1 MGLITEEVTTTIN
14 IPAGVADGMQLNVR
28 GKGNEMPGGVAGDLI
43 VLVEEAKHENLERD
57 GNNIIFN
64 LHISF
69 PQAALG
75 ADIEVPT
82 VTGKARIKIEAGTH
96 SGKVLR
102 LRGKGIP
109 DVNGYGPGDQL
120 IYVNVYT
127 PKKLSTEEKAIMKQ
141 LLDAENF
148 TPDPSKER
156 GFFDK
161 MKDFFN

>member
-1 MGLITEEVTTTIN
+1 MIVLIEEVT
-14 IPAGVADGMQLNVR
+14 D
-28 GKGNEMPGGVAGDLI
+28 K
-43 VLVEEAKHENLERD
+43 NLQRD
-57 GNNIIFN
+57 GNNIVYN

-75 ADIEVPT
+75 TDVEVPT
-82 VTGKARIKIEAGTH
+82 VTGKAKIKIEAGTQ

-109 DVNGYGPGDQL
+109 EVNGYRTGDQL

-127 PKKLSTEEKAIMKQ
+127 PKKLNSEEKKIMKG
-141 LLDAENF
+141 LLGSDNF
-148 TPDPSKER
+148 TPDPNAEK

>member
-1 MGLITEEVTTTIN
+1 M
-14 IPAGVADGMQLNVR
+14 
-28 GKGNEMPGGVAGDLI
+28 
-43 VLVEEAKHENLERD
+43 
-57 GNNIIFN
+57 
-64 LHISF
+64 
-69 PQAALG
+69 G